1 MAKACLPALS
11 PLRPDQRPGQSEGKL
26 RLFLGLSR
34 TPHGVLDMA
43 TPATAALLVLGAF
56 PPLEVVL
63 IGAATAFAGYTA
75 VYALNDLVDYRVD
88 KERISRSESRSNFE
102 DLDGIFVRHPIARDM
117 LSLRSGLLWFL
128 FWAGLAMAGA
138 WYLNPVC
145 AFLFVAVAALETLY
159 CKLLT
164 ITPLKI
170 LPAALVKASGGLV
183 GAYAVRP
190 DPPHGF
196 LAILVLWLAAWEVG
210 GQNVAN
216 DILDLEEDRQVGAR
230 TVATVLG
237 MKDSVFLAT
246 AASSMAA
253 LAGVA
258 VFWFSGPGVGW
269 IYPAGAALLSWKL
282 LLEPARGLYH
292 QPGPESAANLFN
304 RSSYLPLGSL
314 AVAAGAILW
323 PF

>member
-1 MAKACLPALS
+1 
-11 PLRPDQRPGQSEGKL
+11 L

-56 PPLEVVL
+56 PPLEVIL

-88 KERISRSESRSNFE
+88 KERIARSETRANLE

-117 LSLRSGLLWFL
+117 LSLRSGLFWFL
-128 FWAGLAMAGA
+128 FWAGVALAGA

-145 AFLFVAVAALETLY
+145 AFLFVAVAVLETLY

-190 DPPHGF
+190 DPPAGF

-216 DILDLEEDRQVGAR
+216 DILDLEEDRKVGAR

-237 MKDSVFLAT
+237 MADSVFIAT

-258 VFWFSGPGVGW
+258 VFWFSGAGVGW
-269 IYPAGAALLSWKL
+269 IYPVGAALLSWKL
-282 LLEPARGLYH
+282 LLEPAHGLYR

>member
-1 MAKACLPALS
+1 MTKAFLPALS
-11 PLRPDQRPGQSEGKL
+11 PLRPDQRQGQPEGRWK
-26 RLFLGLSR
+26 LFLGLSR
-34 TPHGVLDMA
+34 TPHGLLDMA
-43 TPATAALLVLGAF
+43 TPATAALLVLGAL

-63 IGAATAFAGYTA
+63 IGTATAFAGYTA

-88 KERISRSESRSNFE
+88 KERLAKSEVRAKLE
-102 DLDGIFVRHPIARDM
+102 DLDGIFVRHPIAREM
-117 LSLRSGLLWFL
+117 LSLRSGLFWFL
-128 FWAGLAMAGA
+128 FWAGLALAGA

-190 DPPHGF
+190 DPPAGF

-216 DILDLEEDRQVGAR
+216 DILDLEEDRKVGAR
-230 TVATVLG
+230 TVATALG
-237 MKDSVFLAT
+237 MAESVFIAT

-258 VFWFSGPGVGW
+258 VFWVSGSGLSW
-269 IYPAGAALLSWKL
+269 IYPVGAAILSWKL
-282 LLEPARGLYH
+282 LLEPVRGLYH
-292 QPGPESAANLFN
+292 QPGPESAATLFN

-314 AVAAGAILW
+314 VVAAGSILW